1 MQGVR
6 TGRAHDY
13 KVDCPSPSMPLV
25 YASRSLF
32 EVPRG
37 FSVAVRA
44 STGGG
49 AQAGGEGKGSMCIH
63 CALLPSPLLPFTVCV
78 RSLSGVLWWAG
89 GCVGGVAVAV
99 LFALWRLLCCLLL
112 LYDGGLGRD

>member
-1 MQGVR
+1 MSLASYDGTRLDLPWCLGPMQ
-6 TGRAHDY
+6 
-13 KVDCPSPSMPLV
+13 L
-25 YASRSLF
+25 LF
-32 EVPRG
+32 SG
-37 FSVAVRA
+37 KLALGMGDVAVRA

-49 AQAGGEGKGSMCIH
+49 AQAGGEGRGSMSIH

-89 GCVGGVAVAV
+89 VVCGGVAVAV

-112 LYDGGLGRD
+112 LYDCGLGRD